1 MGIKQT
7 IDADLKQALL
17 SGDKDK
23 SSILKVIKSAILD
36 AEIAKNKRDTGL
48 SEQELVEMLQK
59 EAKKRD
65 DTSEIY
71 KKAADEGRENAE
83 KAEAE
88 LIRSYLPEQMGEDEI
103 KKIVD
108 EVIGTELVE
117 MKDMGRFIGLVKT
130 KTGSSADGATIARLV
145 KEKIG
150 Q

>member
-17 SGDKDK
+17 SGAKEK
-23 SSILKVIKSAILD
+23 SSILKVIKSSILD

-108 EVIGTELVE
+108 EVIGSEPAE
-117 MKDMGRFIGLVKT
+117 MKDMGRFIGLVKARV
-130 KTGSSADGATIARLV
+130 GGSADGATIARLV

>member
-23 SSILKVIKSAILD
+23 SSILKVIKSVILD
-36 AEIAKNKRDTGL
+36 AEIAKNKRDDGL
-48 SEQELVEMLQK
+48 GEQELVDLLQK

-65 DTSEIY
+65 DTAEIY

-83 KAEAE
+83 KAEAD

-108 EVIGTELVE
+108 EVIGSEPAE